1 MKKFLAGL
9 TAGLLSATALVAPAA
24 ISAQSIAGH
33 AELGKTPKNVIL
45 LIPDGMGTN
54 DMLAYRM
61 YKNGGYAAELPYTVM
76 DQYLVGQMM
85 TAPEN
90 DLAAGDSTIT
100 DSAAAGTA
108 MSSGEK
114 TYSGA
119 IGLDNDQSVLENTSE
134 VAKANGKSVGIVVTC
149 DVFHAT
155 PASFHSHV
163 PSRKDYD
170 KMLEDM
176 ISDLEGEGVDFDVLL
191 GGGRQYFKTEETD
204 FTQNFVDAGFTYVES
219 KDELAAAEGDKVLG
233 LFSEDALPYDMDT
246 TDENIPSLA
255 EMTTAALDKL
265 SQNDNGFF
273 LMVEASEIDWANH
286 ANDLTGMMSEIEA
299 YEEAF
304 QAAID
309 FAKEDGETLVIAAA
323 DHETGGFTAGGRQKD
338 GKDEQQFIIDPVLG
352 MKETPQ
358 LLAARIEESGDVE
371 GTLAEYVE
379 WKFTNEE
386 ISTMEDALT
395 MGDGAYD
402 TIYQT
407 LIDAVNYRA
416 NAGWTSGQHTG
427 GEVSFY
433 AYGPGFENFIGLIDN
448 TDVAKI
454 VKAFLAGQEPTM
466 ESHEATP
473 AEQEATEEAPAEETV
488 EEGAEETS
496 VEESAEEGAEEGA
509 EEESSEESSE
519 ETSEETAA

>member
-1 MKKFLAGL
+1 
-9 TAGLLSATALVAPAA
+9 
-24 ISAQSIAGH
+24 
-33 AELGKTPKNVIL
+33 
-45 LIPDGMGTN
+45 
-54 DMLAYRM
+54 
-61 YKNGGYAAELPYTVM
+61 
-76 DQYLVGQMM
+76 
-85 TAPEN
+85 
-90 DLAAGDSTIT
+90 
-100 DSAAAGTA
+100 
-108 MSSGEK
+108 
-114 TYSGA
+114 
-119 IGLDNDQSVLENTSE
+119 
-134 VAKANGKSVGIVVTC
+134 
-149 DVFHAT
+149 
-155 PASFHSHV
+155 
-163 PSRKDYD
+163 
-170 KMLEDM
+170 
-176 ISDLEGEGVDFDVLL
+176 
-191 GGGRQYFKTEETD
+191 
-204 FTQNFVDAGFTYVES
+204 
-219 KDELAAAEGDKVLG
+219 
-233 LFSEDALPYDMDT
+233 
-246 TDENIPSLA
+246 
-255 EMTTAALDKL
+255 
-265 SQNDNGFF
+265 
-273 LMVEASEIDWANH
+273 
-286 ANDLTGMMSEIEA
+286 
-299 YEEAF
+299 
-304 QAAID
+304 
-309 FAKEDGETLVIAAA
+309 
-323 DHETGGFTAGGRQKD
+323 
-338 GKDEQQFIIDPVLG
+338 

-496 VEESAEEGAEEGA
+496 VEESAEEGT